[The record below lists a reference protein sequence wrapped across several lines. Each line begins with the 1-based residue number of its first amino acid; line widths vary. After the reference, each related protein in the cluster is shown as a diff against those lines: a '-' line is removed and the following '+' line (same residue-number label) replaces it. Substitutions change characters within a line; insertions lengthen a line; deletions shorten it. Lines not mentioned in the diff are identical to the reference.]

1 MATRLLFVERSS
13 ADAHAAAAPHSG
25 ALQLPTLGTHGARV
39 RMPQYDYLFVDS
51 FPDLDRMS
59 DGNLRDFLA
68 RLVADE
74 RDLATKQS
82 GASYSGRILHGKIDV
97 VRAELARRRR
107 RRED

>member
-1 MATRLLFVERSS
+1 
-13 ADAHAAAAPHSG
+13 
-25 ALQLPTLGTHGARV
+25 
-39 RMPQYDYLFVDS
+39 
-51 FPDLDRMS
+51 MS

-82 GASYSGRILHGKIDV
+82 GASYSGIILHGKIDV